1 MTKKETKTKMKAK
14 NTDVKEVV
22 KQYREENE
30 DILLAIDA
38 MKTSQLNR
46 DVQTRYKQKT
56 YRVIFP

>member
-1 MTKKETKTKMKAK
+1 MTKKEAKTKMKAK

-46 DVQTRYKQKT
+46 DAQARHKQKT